1 MSESENINE
10 GEIPPALLITRLIVL
25 RAHIAQNKMDFVSLC
40 ARLAIIVFTFS
51 YWIPIFG

>member
-1 MSESENINE
+1 MSE
-10 GEIPPALLITRLIVL
+10 GEIPPALPITRLSVL